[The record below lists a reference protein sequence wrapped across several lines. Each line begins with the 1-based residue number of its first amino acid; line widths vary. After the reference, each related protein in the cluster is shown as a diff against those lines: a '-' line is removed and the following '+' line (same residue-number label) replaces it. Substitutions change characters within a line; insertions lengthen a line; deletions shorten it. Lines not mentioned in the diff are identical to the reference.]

1 VGQIIKIDKTRKRL
15 AKLKSAKLLF
25 LLVPGA
31 GIEPA
36 GHLVPRDFKSGKP

>member
-15 AKLKSAKLLF
+15 AKLISANLLF

-31 GIEPA
+31 GIGLKGLIPEK
-36 GHLVPRDFKSGKP
+36 R